1 MKNKKDLTVQN
12 LGGEDVILLQGKHGL
27 DTTKIVSLNETA
39 LWLWNRFANMD
50 DFTVEQVAG
59 ELASEYGI
67 ESELAAADA
76 RAWVGM
82 MLQNTLIEQ

>member
-1 MKNKKDLTVQN
+1 MRIKKELTTQN
-12 LGGEDVILLQGKHGL
+12 VGGENVILLQGKHGL

-39 LWLWNRFANMD
+39 LWLWNRFAGGK

-82 MLQNTLIEQ
+82 LLQNTLIEQ